1 LSFQDASID
10 IKISPFEWSL
20 ELHIKCAFSFVDL
33 NKYFQSEK
41 VVILNLHEKMA
52 DTYKDL
58 LLSYMQPNYVRQTDI
73 ENIDPANNSQFTPY
87 ENMYLGVGIMQN
99 INSLTDPVAK
109 QDFYEKCRRFL
120 ITSCLEIKKRYN
132 LDR

>member
-1 LSFQDASID
+1 MLSITFNWVLP
-10 IKISPFEWSL
+10 K
-20 ELHIKCAFSFVDL
+20 FVDL

-41 VVILNLHEKMA
+41 VVILNLHKKMA

-87 ENMYLGVGIMQN
+87 ENMYLGVGIMQ
-99 INSLTDPVAK
+99 IL
-109 QDFYEKCRRFL
+109 
-120 ITSCLEIKKRYN
+120 
-132 LDR
+132 

>member
-1 LSFQDASID
+1 MEHRLLASEEIYNALNNLE
-10 IKISPFEWSL
+10 IKLFLIFLNWVLP
-20 ELHIKCAFSFVDL
+20 KFVDL

-73 ENIDPANNSQFTPY
+73 DPANNSQFTPY
-87 ENMYLGVGIMQN
+87 ENMYLGIGIMQN

-109 QDFYEKCRRFL
+109 QDLYERCRRFL

-132 LDR
+132 